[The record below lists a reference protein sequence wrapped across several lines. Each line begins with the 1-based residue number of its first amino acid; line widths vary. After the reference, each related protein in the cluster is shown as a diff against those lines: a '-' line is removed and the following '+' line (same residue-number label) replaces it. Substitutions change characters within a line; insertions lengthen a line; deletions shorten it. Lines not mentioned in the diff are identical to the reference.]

1 MKPLDQSK
9 TNNTKNKPTTGAAA
23 PLFERRIMQETNSP
37 TFAGFGVC
45 DQAQTQADQMGLGA
59 LKPETMNFIAAGFMP
74 IIEKIKEAW
83 PAAVAALKE
92 TDNPKLAREQRLVL
106 RSLWSEL
113 EKVRKQVKAESVA
126 TGKIIDGIARKFS
139 EEMKA
144 VGVKLDDIEKAEQR
158 AREAKE
164 AQLIAERK
172 AKIAERCPNHFE
184 PMPDDV
190 LKVLT
195 ENQFA
200 DQLEAAIARKEREEK
215 EAREA
220 AEQAEKE
227 RQEAERKR
235 KEQEA
240 AQQAEMKRL
249 REENEKARAK
259 AQKEKEAR
267 EQAEKEAEE
276 ARQAEAKAKAEKEL
290 AERNQARP
298 EMQPVAID
306 LSTRDGQKKA
316 RVVRTT
322 DLSSISVDEVDKE
335 RLSIAID
342 PASPADYVVHEIPL
356 QKQIQSGILQ
366 ANLKQAVNM
375 LVKACHGLAK
385 EAGWWHDLETGE
397 FKKRSELE
405 LIALEHSE
413 LGEATEGVR
422 KSCKDDKL
430 PHRMMTE
437 VELAD
442 CIIRIADHAG
452 GYGYDLAGAL
462 VEKLA
467 YNASRADHKIEAR
480 KAEGGKKS

>member
-1 MKPLDQSK
+1 
-9 TNNTKNKPTTGAAA
+9 
-23 PLFERRIMQETNSP
+23 MQETNSP

-184 PMPDDV
+184 SMPDDV
-190 LKVLT
+190 LKMLT
-195 ENQFA
+195 ENQFT
-200 DQLEAAIARKEREEK
+200 DQLQAAIARKEREEK

-240 AQQAEMKRL
+240 AQQAEMQRL

-259 AQKEKEAR
+259 AQQEKEAR
-267 EQAEKEAEE
+267 QQAEREAEE
-276 ARQAEAKAKAEKEL
+276 ARQAEAEAKAKAKAEKEL
-290 AERNQARP
+290 AERKQAKL
-298 EMQPVAID
+298 EIQPVAVD
-306 LSTRDGQKKA
+306 LSTREGPEKA
-316 RVVRTT
+316 IVVRKA
-322 DLSSISVDEVDKE
+322 DLSKLSVDEVDHE

-342 PASPADYVVHEIPL
+342 PASPADYAVHEIPL
-356 QKQIQSGILQ
+356 QKQIQSGIWQ